1 MILYDKILIGVLLGG
16 ALLLA
21 IVTEVARKYINN
33 EWRALYCI
41 PPIIGLFFLTIEGFE
56 PLMLGAYIGLVLLL
70 AGLIKDDYKV
80 RRYACLGAMILG
92 LATIPLCL
100 CGKSYRTDDYVKD
113 FKEGVAFM
121 KDHYVLTEHKGVDF
135 DALYEEYLPLFK
147 EADKNHDKVANAIAW
162 SLFCAEF
169 QDGHTGFQPKDEET
183 WKEALRRA
191 AGNDYGL
198 SLMGL
203 ADGRVAA
210 VNVEDNDFFRNA
222 GIKNGTI
229 ITSWDGREIGE
240 VAKDSVLFRMTPYAD
255 QDNEAFEM
263 ALYAAG
269 VGSDSVKITY
279 LDADGTEKE
288 LELPKLGDYFDR
300 VEKTMEIICQGVET
314 GHMMWAEVSEE
325 AVAFRIKMMMFDS
338 ESSKTEDFTAMKE
351 EIREKAEEYQAAGKT
366 HLILDL
372 RDNGGGSGQMV
383 KAIASLFALPG
394 EYYYCTDGLWD
405 DKIGGYAKDEN
416 GSYLT
421 GKEHYFQGENIWK
434 GPITLLVN
442 QNSASASDHLT
453 KVMQGMDNVTVMGFT
468 EPNGS
473 GQGVNGIELKS
484 GVLSFSS
491 SLMLDKDG
499 SIYVDSGTDRESG
512 NEIDMVIPF
521 DKEAVRVLFDEGG
534 DYVLQKCLEYYQK

>member
-21 IVTEVARKYINN
+21 LVTEVARKYINN

-80 RRYACLGAMILG
+80 RRYACLGALVLG
-92 LATIPLCL
+92 LVTIPLCL

-121 KDHYVLTEHKGVDF
+121 KDHYVLTKQKGVDF
-135 DALYEEYLPLFK
+135 DALYEEYLPMFK

-162 SLFCAEF
+162 ALFCAEF
-169 QDGHTGFQPKDEET
+169 RDGHTGFQPKDEET
-183 WKEALRRA
+183 WKEALRQA

-198 SLMGL
+198 SLMRL
-203 ADGRVAA
+203 ADGTVAA
-210 VNVEDNDFFRNA
+210 VNVEDSDFFKRA
-222 GIKNGTI
+222 GIHNGTI
-229 ITSWDGREIGE
+229 ITAWDGREIDE
-240 VAKDSVLFRMTPYAD
+240 VAKESLLFRMTPFAD
-255 QDNEAFEM
+255 KDNEAFEQ

-269 VGSDSVKITY
+269 VGGDSVKITY
-279 LDADGTEKE
+279 LDDTGMEKA
-288 LELPKLGDYFDR
+288 LELTKLGDYFDR
-300 VEKTMEIICQGVET
+300 VEKTREIICQGVET
-314 GHMMWAEVSEE
+314 GHMMWAEISEE

-338 ESSKTEDFTAMKE
+338 ESSKTENYDAMQQ

-366 HLILDL
+366 YLILDL

-383 KAIASLFALPG
+383 KTIASLLALPG

-405 DKIGGYAKDEN
+405 DKIGGYAKDERGN
-416 GSYLT
+416 YLT
-421 GKEHYFQGENIWK
+421 GKEHYFRGEGIWK

-453 KVMQGMDNVTVMGFT
+453 KVMQGMENVTVMGFT

-473 GQGVNGIELKS
+473 GQGVNGIELES
-484 GVLSFSS
+484 GALSFSS
-491 SLMLDKDG
+491 SLMLDNDG
-499 SIYVDSGTDRESG
+499 RIYVDSGIDRESG
-512 NEIDMVIPF
+512 NEIDVVIPF
-521 DKEAVRVLFDEGG
+521 DGEAVKVLFDEGE
-534 DYVLQKCLEYYQK
+534 DYVLQKCLEYY

>member
-1 MILYDKILIGVLLGG
+1 MILYDKILIGILLGG
-16 ALLLA
+16 ALLLLF
-21 IVTEVARKYINN
+21 VTEVARKYINN

-56 PLMLGAYIGLVLLL
+56 PLMLGAYIGMVLLL
-70 AGLIKDDYKV
+70 AGLIKDHYKV
-80 RRYACLGAMILG
+80 RRCACLGALVLG
-92 LATIPLCL
+92 LVTIPLCL
-100 CGKSYRTDDYVKD
+100 CNKGYRTPDYVKD

-121 KDHYVLTEHKGVDF
+121 KDHYVLTKQKGVDF
-135 DALYEEYLPLFK
+135 DVLYEEYLPMFK
-147 EADKNHDKVANAIAW
+147 EADKNHDEVENAIAW

-169 QDGHTGFQPKDEET
+169 RDGHTGFQPKDAET
-183 WKEALRRA
+183 WEEVLHRV

-198 SLMGL
+198 SLMIL

-210 VNVEDNDFFRNA
+210 VNVEDSTFFKNA
-222 GIKNGTI
+222 GISNGTI
-229 ITSWDGREIGE
+229 ITSWDGRDIAE
-240 VAKDSVLFRMTPYAD
+240 VAKESVLFRMTPYAD
-255 QDNEAFEM
+255 KDNEAFEM

-279 LDADGTEKE
+279 LDTTGAEKE
-288 LELPKLGDYFDR
+288 LELPKLREYFER
-300 VEKTMEIICQGVET
+300 LEKTVEIICQGVET
-314 GHMMWAEVSEE
+314 GHMMWAEVSDE
-325 AVAFRIKMMMFDS
+325 AVALRIKTMMFDS

-351 EIREKAEEYQAAGKT
+351 EIKVKAEEYQAAGKT

-394 EYYYCTDGLWD
+394 EHYYCTDGLWD
-405 DKIGGYAKDEN
+405 DTIGGYAKDEN
-416 GSYLT
+416 GNYLT
-421 GKEHYFQGENIWK
+421 GKDHYFQGENIWN

-453 KVMQGMDNVTVMGFT
+453 MVLQGMENVTVMGFT

-484 GVLSFSS
+484 GGLSFSS

-512 NEIDMVIPF
+512 NEIDIVIPF
-521 DKEAVRVLFDEGG
+521 DEEAVRVLFDEGG
-534 DYVLQKCLEYYQK
+534 DYVLQKCLEYYKN